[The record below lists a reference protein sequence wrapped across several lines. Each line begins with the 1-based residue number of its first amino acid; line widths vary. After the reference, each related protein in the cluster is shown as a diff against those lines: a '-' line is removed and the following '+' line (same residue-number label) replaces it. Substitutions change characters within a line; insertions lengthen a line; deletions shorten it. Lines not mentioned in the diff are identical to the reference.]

1 MSLLS
6 KIKPPFTLASLLV
19 ALAQAIAANS
29 LCQAADAPASQNALP
44 TIYIAGDSTA
54 ANGTDVARGWAR
66 HLAKF
71 FNPEKVRV
79 ENRAR
84 GGRSSRTFTSEGHWQ
99 RIASELKP
107 GDVVLLQFGHNDGR
121 PINDPRRARGSLPG
135 LGDETREID
144 NEQSHQH
151 ETVHTFG
158 WYLRQMIDDTRA
170 RGAFPIV
177 VSLTPRNI
185 WKDGHVERGS
195 GKFAA
200 WSREVAEQEKVPFI
214 DHTNLIA
221 DEYERLGPDAVAKLF
236 PRDHTHTGDAGAL
249 LNCRLAV
256 SGFKGLREE
265 MWQPWLSVAGRCV
278 PRAAPNYVHMASVK
292 PGKGDASSDPA
303 TNRFLNT
310 PQRADPSLPTLW
322 LIGDSTVRTGRG
334 RGEGGQFGWGDP
346 LENAF
351 DQAKINVV
359 NRAMGGT
366 GARTFRTGGFWQP
379 VLAQIQPSDIVL
391 IQFGTNDNGER
402 GALRGIGPETE
413 ARKQKDG
420 TTETVE
426 TFGAYL
432 RKFVEEI
439 RARGATPILC
449 SLIARKKWKDGAI
462 DRSKD
467 GHAAWTRQVAEAE
480 NVPFVDLHERISQ
493 RYDALGPT
501 AVDPLFADKGVHTSF
516 AGATLNA
523 ECVLAGLN
531 DLPDNPLKKF
541 LLNEITTTTEPQP
554 SANK

>member
-107 GDVVLLQFGHNDGR
+107 GDVVLLQFGHNDGG

-221 DEYERLGPDAVAKLF
+221 DEYERLGPAAVAKLF

-249 LNCRLAV
+249 LNGRLAV

-265 MWQPWLSVAGRCV
+265 MWQPWLSVAGRLV
-278 PRAAPNYVHMASVK
+278 PRATPNYVRMASVK

-303 TNRFLNT
+303 TSRFLNT
-310 PQRADPSLPTLW
+310 PHRADPSLPTLW

-366 GARTFRTGGFWQP
+366 GARTFRSGGFWQP
-379 VLAQIQPSDIVL
+379 VLAQIQSGDIVL

-402 GALRGIGPETE
+402 GALRGIGEEAE
-413 ARKQKDG
+413 ARKSKDG

-449 SLIARKKWKDGAI
+449 SLIPRKKWKDGAI
-462 DRSKD
+462 ERSKD

-480 NVPFVDLHERISQ
+480 HVPFIDLHERISQ
-493 RYDALGPT
+493 RYDAMGPA
-501 AVDPLFADKGVHTSF
+501 AVEAMFADKGVHTSF